1 MFDIAIAG
9 FGAMG
14 QELARALATEPDA
27 RVARIIVPGHG
38 LEAARSAAAA
48 LAPGALVCTDL
59 ELAHGRRPRLL
70 AECAGHTA
78 VLQHVVPALRA
89 GVPCVVAS
97 VGALHEDGLLEA
109 LETAAREGHTS
120 VRLIAGAIGGMD
132 ALAAARAGGLERVRY
147 TGRKPP
153 AGWRGTAAEERCALD
168 DLREPVIIFSGSAR
182 EAARLFPKNA
192 NVAATVAL
200 AGMGLDAT
208 EVELIADPGVQRN
221 VHGVEAEGA
230 FGRLSLQLENLPL
243 PANPRTSALAMLSLA
258 RAVRNAWAP
267 LRF

>member
-1 MFDIAIAG
+1 MFEIAIAG
-9 FGAMG
+9 FGAIG
-14 QELARALATEPDA
+14 QELARALSGEPG
-27 RVARIIVPGHG
+27 VRIAQILVPAHA
-38 LEAARSAAAA
+38 LEAGRAAAAA
-48 LAPGALVCTDL
+48 LAPGAQVTTA
-59 ELAHGRRPRLL
+59 LALAAGPRPHLL

-97 VGALHEDGLLEA
+97 VGALHEEGRLEA
-109 LETAAREGHTS
+109 LEAAAREGHTS
-120 VRLIAGAIGGMD
+120 VQLIAGAIGGMD
-132 ALAAARAGGLERVRY
+132 ALAAARAGGLDRVRY

-153 AGWRGTAAEERCALD
+153 AGWRGTAAEQRCALD
-168 DLREPVIIFSGSAR
+168 DLREPALVFRGSAR

-200 AGMGLDAT
+200 AGLGLDAT
-208 EVELIADPGVQRN
+208 EVALIADPGVQRN
-221 VHGVEAEGA
+221 VHAVEAEGA

-243 PANPRTSALAMLSLA
+243 PANPRTSALAMLSLT

>member
-9 FGAMG
+9 FGAIG
-14 QELARALATEPDA
+14 QELARTLAGEPGVRIA
-27 RVARIIVPGHG
+27 QIIVPAHG
-38 LEAARSAAAA
+38 LAAGRAAAAA
-48 LAPGALVCTDL
+48 LALPARVLTAPDL
-59 ELAHGRRPRLL
+59 SEAGRPRLL

-97 VGALHEDGLLEA
+97 VGALHEAGRLEA
-109 LETAAREGHTS
+109 LEAAAREGGTS
-120 VRLIAGAIGGMD
+120 VQLIPGAIGGID

-147 TGRKPP
+147 VGRKPP
-153 AGWRGTAAEERCALD
+153 AGWVGTPAEQRCALA
-168 DLREPVIIFSGSAR
+168 DLRSATVIFRGSAR

-200 AGMGLDAT
+200 AGLGLDAT
-208 EVELIADPGVQRN
+208 EVELIADPAVERN
-221 VHGVEAEGA
+221 VHAVEASGA

-243 PANPRTSALAMLSLA
+243 PANPRTSALAMLSLT

-267 LRF
+267 VRF